1 MPKVR
6 VAVPHQLD
14 PDEVVKRAQGYIEKI
29 VDDFQGDD
37 LDVAWEG
44 RSANFSFKSLGFSIQ
59 GDMAVTAE
67 EIAVAVNLPLAAMI
81 FKDKVEKALNK
92 NLGRAVS
99 EG

>member
-14 PDEVVKRAQGYIEKI
+14 PDEVVNRAGAYIEKI

-37 LDVAWEG
+37 LDVQWEG
-44 RSANFSFKSLGFSIQ
+44 RTAKFGFKSLGFSIK
-59 GDMAVTAE
+59 GEMAVTE
-67 EIAVAVNLPLAAMI
+67 NEIGVSVDLPLAAMI

-92 NLGRAVS
+92 NLSRAVS
-99 EG
+99 GE